1 MQLQQLARQ
10 TGGSEIA
17 LCVVVAEIVHI
28 PHIEP
33 FLV

>member
-17 LCVVVAEIVHI
+17 LCVVIAENVHT
-28 PHIEP
+28 PHVEP